1 MRASVV
7 NGARMFLYLALD
19 RLFPTSFTAKVFFI
33 VAVGA
38 HVPMIAAMI
47 YMFGSPGG
55 IDHPLAFGLVLLGAT
70 LLGAIATLGALQAVL
85 RPVYRIGQA
94 MHRFQT
100 DRLRTPLPGGLG
112 DEIGQ
117 MMHLTNHLV
126 LGMNKPLW
134 NAPEAD
140 TTDPLTGALNRRGFE
155 QKMRAMPFKKGTL
168 LYADLDHFKIINDT
182 LGHDMGDRV
191 LLQTA
196 DTLHET
202 LRDNDIL
209 GRFGGEEF
217 VIFLPGLP
225 LAEGYLVAQR
235 LRSAIRQHVHAPGR
249 PVTISMG
256 VAPLALADGL
266 ADALIKADRALF
278 RAKANGRDRVE
289 QAHDLSA

>member
-1 MRASVV
+1 
-7 NGARMFLYLALD
+7 MFLYLALD
-19 RLFPTSFTAKVFFI
+19 RLFPTSFTAKVSCI
-33 VAVGA
+33 TLIGA
-38 HVPMIAAMI
+38 QVPMIASMI
-47 YMFGSPGG
+47 YLLGSATEFERF
-55 IDHPLAFGLVLLGAT
+55 LEFGLVLLGAT
-70 LLGAIATLGALQAVL
+70 LLGTAATLWALHSIL
-85 RPVYRIGQA
+85 RPLYRIGHALQRFRVEEVRRSQPDEPSGKVGQL
-94 MHRFQT
+94 MHPPHPKALGA
-100 DRLRTPLPGGLG
+100 DRPHLP
-112 DEIGQ
+112 
-117 MMHLTNHLV
+117 
-126 LGMNKPLW
+126 
-134 NAPEAD
+134 APDANI
-140 TTDPLTGALNRRGFE
+140 TDPLTGALNRRGFE
-155 QKMRAMPFKKGTL
+155 QKLRAMPSQKGTL

-235 LRSAIRQHVHAPGR
+235 LRSAIRQQVHAPGR
-249 PVTISMG
+249 IVTISMG

-266 ADALIKADRALF
+266 ADALIKADRALC